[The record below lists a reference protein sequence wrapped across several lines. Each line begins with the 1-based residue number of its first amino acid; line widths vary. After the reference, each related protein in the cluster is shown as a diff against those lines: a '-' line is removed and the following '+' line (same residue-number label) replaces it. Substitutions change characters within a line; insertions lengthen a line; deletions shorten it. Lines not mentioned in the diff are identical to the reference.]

1 MIKQIMPLSLIVAL
15 RFFGLFIVL
24 PVLSIYALQMKGATA
39 FLAGLVVGGYAL
51 TQALFQIPF
60 GLMSDKIGR
69 KKTLLIGL
77 LIFIAGSVIAAMSDN
92 IYMLLLGRFLQGAG
106 AIGSVVSAMIAD
118 LVKEE
123 ERAHAMAIMGGTI
136 ALSFAAAMIIAPIVG
151 GHWGIDKLF
160 WLTAILSVMAI
171 GILFTAVPQ
180 PPKIVHS
187 YAEEESK
194 MLDVFK
200 DKSLTRMYITFLF
213 HSSIMT
219 MAFFIIPL
227 VMTQSISEGGFGWEK
242 AELWKVYLPAMVFG
256 LIAMGPAAVFGEKY
270 GKGRQ
275 VFMVSVAVI
284 LLGFLAMGFATQPWL
299 FIVGV
304 VLFFIGFNM
313 FEPLLQS
320 FVSKFAKVHQKG
332 AALGVANTFAYVGIF
347 LGGLLAGYLMQH
359 FGRETLAIFVAI
371 LAAVWF
377 VWVATMPNPNNRGN
391 VYLPLDIFDR
401 NKVAA
406 LTDHPAIVESYV
418 NETENI
424 AVVKYEKDMLDED
437 EVRGMLL
444 DEADKKEN

>member
-1 MIKQIMPLSLIVAL
+1 MPLSLIVAL

-24 PVLSIYALQMKGATA
+24 PVLSIYALELEGATP

-51 TQALFQIPF
+51 TQAAFQVPF
-60 GLMSDKIGR
+60 GLMSDKFGR
-69 KKTLLIGL
+69 KQVLVFGL
-77 LIFIAGSVIAAMSDN
+77 LIFIIGSVIAALSDN
-92 IYMLLLGRFLQGAG
+92 IYMLLVGRFLQGAG

-123 ERAHAMAIMGGTI
+123 QRAHAMAIMGGTI

-151 GHWGIDKLF
+151 GLWGIDKLF

-171 GILFTAVPQ
+171 GILFTAVPK

-194 MLDVFK
+194 MIEVFK

-219 MAFFIIPL
+219 MAFFIIPM
-227 VMTQSISEGGFGWEK
+227 VMTQSTDLGGFGWEK
-242 AELWKVYLPAMVFG
+242 AELWKVYMPAMVFG
-256 LIAMGPAAVFGEKY
+256 LLAMGPAAVFGEKY
-270 GKGRQ
+270 GKGRE
-275 VFMVSVAVI
+275 VFMISVAVI
-284 LLGFLAMGFATQPWL
+284 FLGFIAMGFATTPWV

-304 VLFFIGFNM
+304 ILFFIGFNM

-320 FVSKFAKVHQKG
+320 FVAKFAKVHQKG
-332 AALGVANTFAYVGIF
+332 AALGVANTFAYIGIF
-347 LGGLLAGYLMQH
+347 FGGLLAGWLMQH
-359 FGRETLAIFVAI
+359 YDRATLAMVVAVISI
-371 LAAVWF
+371 LWF
-377 VWVATMPNPNNRGN
+377 IWVATMPNPNNRGN

-401 NKVAA
+401 ERVAG
-406 LTDHPAIVESYV
+406 LTSHEAIVESYV

-424 AVVKYEKDMLDED
+424 AVVKYEKDLIDED
-437 EVRGMLL
+437 EIRGMLS
-444 DEADKKEN
+444 

>member
-1 MIKQIMPLSLIVAL
+1 MFKQVFPLSSIVAL

-24 PVLSIYALQMKGATA
+24 PVLSVYALEMEGATA
-39 FLAGLVVGGYAL
+39 FLAGVVVGGYAL

-60 GLMSDKIGR
+60 GLMSDKLGR
-69 KKTLLIGL
+69 KKTLLFGL
-77 LIFIAGSVIAAMSDN
+77 IIFIIGSVVCALSND
-92 IYMLLLGRFLQGAG
+92 IYTLMLGRFLQGAG

-123 ERAHAMAIMGGTI
+123 QRAHAMAIMGGTI

-227 VMTQSISEGGFGWEK
+227 VMTQSMDEGGFGWEK
-242 AELWKVYLPAMVFG
+242 AELWKVYLPAMIFG
-256 LIAMGPAAVFGEKY
+256 LLAMGPAAVFGEKY

-275 VFMVSVAVI
+275 VFMVSVATI
-284 LLGFLAMGFATQPWL
+284 FFGFIAMGYATVPWL

-347 LGGLLAGYLMQH
+347 LGGLLAGYVIDH
-359 FGRETLAIFVAI
+359 YDRAALALIVAI
-371 LAAVWF
+371 LSAMWF
-377 VWVATMPNPNNRGN
+377 VWVMTMPNPNNRGN
-391 VYLPLDIFDR
+391 VYLPLDIYDR
-401 NKVAA
+401 EKVAA
-406 LTDHPAIVESYV
+406 LTQHEAIVESYI

-424 AVVKYEKDMLDED
+424 AVVKYEKDLIDED
-437 EVRGMLL
+437 EVRGLL
-444 DEADKKEN
+444 S

>member
-1 MIKQIMPLSLIVAL
+1 MFKQVFPLSSIVAL

-24 PVLSIYALQMKGATA
+24 PVLSVYALEMEGATA
-39 FLAGLVVGGYAL
+39 FLAGIVVGGYAL
-51 TQALFQIPF
+51 TQALFQVPF
-60 GLMSDKIGR
+60 GLMSDKFGR
-69 KKTLLIGL
+69 KKTLLFGL
-77 LIFIAGSVIAAMSDN
+77 IIFIIGSVICALSDD
-92 IYMLLLGRFLQGAG
+92 IYTLMLGRFLQGAG

-123 ERAHAMAIMGGTI
+123 QRAHAMAIMGATI

-200 DKSLTRMYITFLF
+200 DRSLTRMYITFLF

-227 VMTQSISEGGFGWEK
+227 VMTQSMNEGGFGWEK
-242 AELWKVYLPAMVFG
+242 AELWKVYLPAMIFG
-256 LIAMGPAAVFGEKY
+256 LLAMGPAAVFGEKY

-275 VFMVSVAVI
+275 VFMVSVATI
-284 LLGFLAMGFATQPWL
+284 FFGFIAMGYATAPWL

-332 AALGVANTFAYVGIF
+332 AALGVANTFAYVGVF
-347 LGGLLAGYLMQH
+347 LGGLLAGYVIDH
-359 FGRETLAIFVAI
+359 YDRAALALIVA
-371 LAAVWF
+371 LLSAMWF
-377 VWVATMPNPNNRGN
+377 VWVMTMPNPNNRGN

-401 NKVAA
+401 EKVAA
-406 LTDHPAIVESYV
+406 LTQHEAIVESYI

-424 AVVKYEKDMLDED
+424 AVVKYEKDLIDED
-437 EVRGMLL
+437 EVRGLL
-444 DEADKKEN
+444 S

>member
-1 MIKQIMPLSLIVAL
+1 MFKQILPLSSIVAL

-24 PVLSIYALQMKGATA
+24 PVLSVYALEMEGATA
-39 FLAGLVVGGYAL
+39 FLAGVVVGGYAL
-51 TQALFQIPF
+51 TQALFQVPF
-60 GLMSDKIGR
+60 GLMSDKLGR
-69 KKTLLIGL
+69 KKTLLFGL
-77 LIFIAGSVIAAMSDN
+77 LVFIAGSVICAMSDN
-92 IYMLLLGRFLQGAG
+92 IYTLMLGRFLQGAG

-123 ERAHAMAIMGGTI
+123 QRAHAMAIMGGTI

-160 WLTAILSVMAI
+160 WMTAILSILAI
-171 GILFTAVPQ
+171 GILFTAVPK

-227 VMTQSISEGGFGWEK
+227 VMTQGMDEGGFGWEK
-242 AELWKVYLPAMVFG
+242 SELWKVYLPAMIFG
-256 LIAMGPAAVFGEKY
+256 LLAMGPAAVFGEKY

-275 VFMVSVAVI
+275 VFMTSVAI
-284 LLGFLAMGFATQPWL
+284 IFLGFIAMGFSNAPWL
-299 FIVGV
+299 FIIGV
-304 VLFFIGFNM
+304 VFFFIGFNM

-347 LGGLLAGYLMQH
+347 LGGLLAGFVMDHYNR
-359 FGRETLAIFVAI
+359 GTLAVVVAI
-371 LAAVWF
+371 LSILWF
-377 VWVATMPNPNNRGN
+377 IWVATMPNPNKRGN
-391 VYLPLDIFDR
+391 VYLSLDVFDR
-401 NKVAA
+401 EKVAG
-406 LTDHPAIVESYV
+406 LTQHEAIVETYI

-424 AVVKYEKDMLDED
+424 AVVKFEKDLIDED
-437 EVRGMLL
+437 EVRGLL
-444 DEADKKEN
+444 S

>member
-1 MIKQIMPLSLIVAL
+1 MFKQVFPLSSIVAL

-24 PVLSIYALQMKGATA
+24 PVLSVYALEMEGATA
-39 FLAGLVVGGYAL
+39 FLAGVVVGGYAL

-60 GLMSDKIGR
+60 GLMSDKLGR
-69 KKTLLIGL
+69 KKTLLFGL
-77 LIFIAGSVIAAMSDN
+77 IIFIIGSVICALSDD
-92 IYMLLLGRFLQGAG
+92 IYTLMLGRFLQGAG

-123 ERAHAMAIMGGTI
+123 QRAHAMAIMGGTI

-151 GHWGIDKLF
+151 GNWGIDKLF
-160 WLTAILSVMAI
+160 WLTAILSVIAI

-187 YAEEESK
+187 YEEEESK

-200 DKSLTRMYITFLF
+200 DRSLTRMYITFLF

-227 VMTQSISEGGFGWEK
+227 VMTQSMHEGGFGWEK
-242 AELWKVYLPAMVFG
+242 AELWKVYLPAMIFG
-256 LIAMGPAAVFGEKY
+256 LLAMGPAAVFGEKY

-275 VFMVSVAVI
+275 VFMVSVATI
-284 LLGFLAMGFATQPWL
+284 FFGFIAMGYATVPWL

-347 LGGLLAGYLMQH
+347 LGGLLAGYVIDH
-359 FGRETLAIFVAI
+359 YDRAALALIVAI
-371 LAAVWF
+371 LSAMWF
-377 VWVATMPNPNNRGN
+377 VWVMTMPNPNNRGN

-401 NKVAA
+401 EKVAA
-406 LTDHPAIVESYV
+406 LTKHEAIVESYI

-424 AVVKYEKDMLDED
+424 AVVKYEKDLIDED
-437 EVRGMLL
+437 EVRGLL
-444 DEADKKEN
+444 S

>member
-24 PVLSIYALQMKGATA
+24 PVLSIYALEMEGATP

-51 TQALFQIPF
+51 TQATFQVPF
-60 GLMSDKIGR
+60 GLMSDKVGR
-69 KKTLLIGL
+69 KKTLLFGL
-77 LIFIAGSVIAAMSDN
+77 LIFIVGSVIAAVSDN
-92 IYMLLLGRFLQGAG
+92 IYMLLAGRFLQGAG

-136 ALSFAAAMIIAPIVG
+136 ALSFAAAMIIAPVVG
-151 GHWGIDKLF
+151 GNWGIDKLF
-160 WLTAILSVMAI
+160 WLTALLSLMAI

-187 YAEEESK
+187 YEEEESK
-194 MLDVFK
+194 MIEVFK

-219 MAFFIIPL
+219 MAFFIIPV
-227 VMTQSISEGGFGWEK
+227 VMTQSLDDGGFGWEK

-256 LIAMGPAAVFGEKY
+256 LLAMGPAAVFGEKY
-270 GKGRQ
+270 GKGRE
-275 VFMVSVAVI
+275 VFMISVAVI
-284 LLGFLAMGFATQPWL
+284 FLGFIAMGFGTTPGI
-299 FIVGV
+299 FIFGV

-320 FVSKFAKVHQKG
+320 FVAKFAKVHQKG

-347 LGGLLAGYLMQH
+347 FGGLLAGWLMQH
-359 FGRETLAIFVAI
+359 FDRGTLALVVAVI
-371 LAAVWF
+371 SIAWF
-377 VWVATMPNPNNRGN
+377 IWVATMPNPNNRGN
-391 VYLPLDIFDR
+391 IYVSLDIFDR
-401 NKVAA
+401 DKVAA
-406 LTDHPAIVESYV
+406 LTKHEAIVESYI
-418 NETENI
+418 NETEHI
-424 AVVKYEKDMLDED
+424 AVIKYEKDLIDED

-444 DEADKKEN
+444 D

>member
-24 PVLSIYALQMKGATA
+24 PVLSIYALEMEGATP

-51 TQALFQIPF
+51 TQAAFQVPF
-60 GLMSDKIGR
+60 GLMSDKVGR
-69 KKTLLIGL
+69 KKTLLFGL
-77 LIFIAGSVIAAMSDN
+77 LIFIVGSVIAAMSDN
-92 IYMLLLGRFLQGAG
+92 IYMLLVGRFLQGAG

-118 LVKEE
+118 LVREE
-123 ERAHAMAIMGGTI
+123 QRAHAMAIMGGTI
-136 ALSFAAAMIIAPIVG
+136 AMSFAVAMIVAPVVG
-151 GHWGIDKLF
+151 GNWGIDKLF

-194 MLDVFK
+194 MMEVFK
-200 DKSLTRMYITFLF
+200 DRSLTRMYITFLF

-227 VMTQSISEGGFGWEK
+227 VMTQEVTEGGFGWGK

-256 LIAMGPAAVFGEKY
+256 LLSMGPAAVFGEKY
-270 GKGRQ
+270 SKGRE
-275 VFMVSVAVI
+275 VFMISVAVI
-284 LLGFLAMGFATQPWL
+284 FLGFIAMGFATAPWV
-299 FIVGV
+299 FITGV

-320 FVSKFAKVHQKG
+320 FVAKFAKVHQKG

-347 LGGLLAGYLMQH
+347 FGGLLAGWLMQH
-359 FGRETLAIFVAI
+359 YDRGTLALVVAVI
-371 LAAVWF
+371 SFLWF
-377 VWVATMPNPNNRGN
+377 IWVATMPNPNNRGN

-401 NKVAA
+401 ERVAG
-406 LTDHPAIVESYV
+406 LTSHEAIVESYV

-424 AVVKYEKDMLDED
+424 AVVKYEKEMIDED
-437 EVRGMLL
+437 EIRGMLS
-444 DEADKKEN
+444 

>member
-1 MIKQIMPLSLIVAL
+1 MPLSLIVAL

-24 PVLSIYALQMKGATA
+24 PVLSIYALEMEGATP

-51 TQALFQIPF
+51 TQAGFQVPF

-69 KKTLLIGL
+69 KKTLLFGL
-77 LIFIAGSVIAAMSDN
+77 LIFIAGSVTAAMSDN
-92 IYMLLLGRFLQGAG
+92 IYMLLAGRFLQGAG
-106 AIGSVVSAMIAD
+106 AIGSVVSAMISD

-136 ALSFAAAMIIAPIVG
+136 ALSFAAAMIVAPIVG

-187 YAEEESK
+187 YAEEEPK

-227 VMTQSISEGGFGWEK
+227 VMTQSLSEGGFGWEK

-270 GKGRQ
+270 GKGRE
-275 VFMVSVAVI
+275 VFMISVTVI
-284 LLGFLAMGFATQPWL
+284 LFGFLAMGFATSPWL
-299 FIVGV
+299 FIIGV
-304 VLFFIGFNM
+304 ILFFIGFNM

-332 AALGVANTFAYVGIF
+332 AALGVANTFAYIGIF
-347 LGGLLAGYLMQH
+347 IGGLLAGYLMQH
-359 FGRETLAIFVAI
+359 FGRETLAIFVA
-371 LAAVWF
+371 LLSAVWF
-377 VWVATMPNPNNRGN
+377 IWVATMPNPNNRGN
-391 VYLPLDIFDR
+391 IYLPLDIFDR
-401 NKVAA
+401 DKIAA
-406 LTDHPAIVESYV
+406 LTEHPAIVESYV

-424 AVVKYEKDMLDED
+424 AVVKYEKEMIDED

-444 DEADKKEN
+444 D

>member
-1 MIKQIMPLSLIVAL
+1 MFKKIMPLSMIVAL

-24 PVLSIYALQMKGATA
+24 PVLSIYALEMDGATP
-39 FLAGLVVGGYAL
+39 FLAGLVVGGYAF

-69 KKTLLIGL
+69 KKTLLVGL
-77 LIFIAGSVIAAMSDN
+77 LIFIAGSIISALSTN

-136 ALSFAAAMIIAPIVG
+136 ALSFAVAMIVAPIVG
-151 GHWGIDKLF
+151 GNWGIDKLF
-160 WLTAILSVMAI
+160 WLTAILSILAI
-171 GILFTAVPQ
+171 GVLFGAVPQ
-180 PPKIVHS
+180 PPKIVHT
-187 YAEEESK
+187 YEEDEAK

-227 VMTQSISEGGFGWEK
+227 VMTQDVAEGGFGWERS
-242 AELWKVYLPAMVFG
+242 ELWRVYLPAMVFG
-256 LIAMGPAAVFGEKY
+256 LVAMGPSAVFGEKY
-270 GKGRQ
+270 GKGRE
-275 VFMVSVAVI
+275 VFMVSVATI
-284 LLGFLAMGFATQPWL
+284 LFGFLAMGFASKPWI

-304 VLFFIGFNM
+304 ILFFIGFNM

-332 AALGVANTFAYVGIF
+332 AALGVANTFAYTGIF
-347 LGGLLAGYLMQH
+347 IGGIVAGYIMNH
-359 FGRETLAIFVAI
+359 FNRETLAIFVAI
-371 LAAVWF
+371 ISAIWF
-377 VWVATMPNPNNRGN
+377 WWVATMPNPNMRGN
-391 VYLPLDIFDR
+391 VYLPLDIFNR
-401 NKVAA
+401 EKIKE
-406 LTDHPAIVESYV
+406 LKRHEAIVETYI
-418 NETENI
+418 NETEGI
-424 AVVKYEKDMLDED
+424 AVVKYEKDLIDED
-437 EVRGMLL
+437 EVRGLAL
-444 DEADKKEN
+444 KN